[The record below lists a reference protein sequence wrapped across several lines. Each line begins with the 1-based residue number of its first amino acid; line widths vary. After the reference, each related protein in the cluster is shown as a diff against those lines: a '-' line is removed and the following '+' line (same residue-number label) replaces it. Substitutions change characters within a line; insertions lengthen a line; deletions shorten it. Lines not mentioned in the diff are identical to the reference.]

1 MRPPPSEPRAELT
14 LKKPNEAIVMLPK
27 LGKLTTTARKIYN
40 VILHVTQRQV
50 QDLDALGRPIEAT
63 HLFSARLEDVVEPVQ
78 SEGSDIRTMAKKYLR
93 EMRRVEV
100 DWEAPDSRSGVVWSS
115 MGLLSQVQI
124 EIIKGA
130 AHVKWAL
137 PPDLLS
143 AVRDPVRF
151 TMLDIRQIAR
161 LHSYTAVALYEIC
174 ARYRTNPS
182 GVTALNTP
190 EWWVEALTN
199 SPAAID
205 PATGQKRL
213 REWRKVK
220 NESVLKAIEEINEMT
235 DIEIE
240 LIEHKTGKAITAVQF
255 AVRRKAQ
262 AVLPASA
269 DVAPRIP
276 ADLAEHATRLQV
288 GLRDMAALLAARHS
302 HEILRTAL
310 MKLEQRLQREDLE
323 PVGSRLAYL
332 RAVVDELEATV
343 GAPAAAPPESIA
355 AVPAPASF
363 QGNKEA
369 RGQGPAEPD
378 FKAHRRAEIR
388 KEMDA
393 LPAVERL
400 ALQARTV
407 DELRQRVGLT
417 PAMIRKIDV
426 GDFETGVLAS
436 TMFELFARGRYGT
449 DWAEGPAASHQASPA

>member
-1 MRPPPSEPRAELT
+1 MPTPPVPRAELT

-27 LGKLTTTARKIYN
+27 LGKLTATARKIYN
-40 VILHVTQRQV
+40 VILHATQRQV
-50 QDLDALGRPIEAT
+50 QDHDALGKTIEAT

-124 EIIKGA
+124 EIVKGV

-151 TMLDIRQIAR
+151 TMLDIRQMAR
-161 LHSYTAVALYEIC
+161 LHGYTAVALYEIC

-182 GVTALNTP
+182 GVTALNPP

-199 SPAAID
+199 APAAID
-205 PATGQKRL
+205 PATGAKRL

-220 NESVLKAIEEINEMT
+220 SESVLRAIEEINELT

-262 AVLPASA
+262 AVLPASG

-276 ADLAEHATRLQV
+276 ADLAEHATRLQI
-288 GLRDMAALLAARHS
+288 GLRDMASLLAARHS
-302 HEILRTAL
+302 PEVLRAAL
-310 MKLEQRLQREDLE
+310 MKLEQRVLREDLE

-332 RAVVDELEATV
+332 RAVVDELDSLVTRPGRPSSAPTPATSV
-343 GAPAAAPPESIA
+343 LAQASAFPQAPSRDQDS
-355 AVPAPASF
+355 V
-363 QGNKEA
+363 
-369 RGQGPAEPD
+369 EPD
-378 FKAHRRAEIR
+378 FKERRRAEIR
-388 KEMDA
+388 QEMES
-393 LPAVERL
+393 LPAIERL

-407 DELRQRVGLT
+407 EELRRRVGLT
-417 PAMIRKIDV
+417 PAMVRKIDA
-426 GDFETGVLAS
+426 GDFHSGVLAS
-436 TMFELFARGRYGT
+436 TMFEVFAT
-449 DWAEGPAASHQASPA
+449 DRHGPNWASAD